1 MNIQTRFRNPEW
13 LVLAAETEELDAD
26 LLEEDAELD
35 TEELDTEELELEGD
49 DPDFRLEG
57 DEGLQQ
63 RRPSEDPDMEEATLE
78 ERIPTPLQALRPES
92 KAPLLRTRH

>member
-1 MNIQTRFRNPEW
+1 MNIQTRFRHPEW

-35 TEELDTEELELEGD
+35 AEELELEGED
-49 DPDFRLEG
+49 SDFRLEG
-57 DEGLQQ
+57 DGDLQQ
-63 RRPSEDPDMEEATLE
+63 GQSLEDAGIEEATLE
-78 ERIPTPLQALRPES
+78 ERIPALPTAATLEA